1 MPGSDNE
8 GNLDFDVLQ
17 RLARTDPKAFE
28 TLARR
33 LKEDFI
39 TKAPIEMQSD
49 LRSMQEDIDG
59 ELSQCKTFDER
70 MKVIL
75 KRLDALYEYAR
86 NVRDGTAPI
95 CVKFPNISLNGGDSG
110 EERGKKN
117 TRRCSV
123 GCLLLC

>member
-1 MPGSDNE
+1 MLGSDGG
-8 GNLDFDVLQ
+8 GNINFDVL
-17 RLARTDPKAFE
+17 RGLAQTDPKAFE

-39 TKAPIEMQSD
+39 KNAPVEMQSS

-70 MKVIL
+70 MRVIL

-95 CVKFPNISLNGGDSG
+95 CVKFPNISLSGGGSADKSD
-110 EERGKKN
+110 
-117 TRRCSV
+117 
-123 GCLLLC
+123 